1 MIKNIKN
8 IFLACILC
16 VILCGCGFRHDN
28 RVVLKFTTWGSASE
42 MKILNPI
49 IKDFEKQNPDI
60 KIEVMHI
67 PQDYMKKL
75 HLLFASNLAPDV
87 LLINNLSLPVYIKF
101 LEPLDNVI
109 NKKDY
114 FNQALNS
121 MSVDNKLY
129 AVPRDSSTLVVY
141 YNKNIFYKCGV
152 DFPEKNWTL
161 EDMIAKSV
169 SLTSKSHWG
178 LSYEPKIYY
187 ALPFMHY
194 LGGGILDNK
203 ESYIGENASSLKG
216 LNLYKGL
223 VYKYHVA
230 PTPAQTGSKTQ
241 AQMFLEGK
249 IAMHISGRW
258 LVPKYRECAN
268 FDWDVVNFPKSKAS
282 VDSSGWAVSKSSK
295 HKDKAIKFVLF
306 LSNSK
311 NIDKMTKGGLIVPS
325 RIDVANSKTF
335 TEGKPESSELFLY
348 ALKTS
353 DITRVS
359 KDYTKLVD
367 KLTDKVFISK

>member
-1 MIKNIKN
+1 
-8 IFLACILC
+8 
-16 VILCGCGFRHDN
+16 
-28 RVVLKFTTWGSASE
+28 

-49 IKDFEKQNPDI
+49 IKDFEEQNPDI

-87 LLINNLSLPVYIKF
+87 LLINNLSLPVYTKF

-152 DFPEKNWTL
+152 GYPEKEWTI
-161 EDMIAKSV
+161 EDMISKSV

-194 LGGGILDNK
+194 FGGGILDDNGH
-203 ESYIGENASSLKG
+203 YIGENGGSLKG
-216 LNLYKGL
+216 LNLYKDL
-223 VYKYHVA
+223 ANKYHVA
-230 PTPAQTGSKTQ
+230 PTLAQTGSKTL

-258 LVPKYRECAN
+258 LVPKYRECAK
-268 FDWDVVNFPKSKAS
+268 FDWDIVSFPKSKAS
-282 VDSSGWAVSKSSK
+282 VDSSGWAISNSSK
-295 HKDKAIKFVLF
+295 HKDEAIKFVLF
-306 LSNSK
+306 LSDKK
-311 NIDKMTKGGLIVPS
+311 NICKMTKDGLIVPS
-325 RIDVANSKTF
+325 RIDVANSETF
-335 TEGKPESSELFLY
+335 IKGKPESSKLFLY
-348 ALKTS
+348 ALENS
-353 DITRVS
+353 HPTRVS